1 MQNEPQPKSRY
12 LPVLLIILGIVLFL
26 WFVCWWQAQPKQ
38 LLNTFL
44 DVEWSEKIT
53 RIESDYYGGF
63 DMTTHIYLEADAETI
78 RNIIEKGGF
87 VLSATEPT
95 SESISRLNFGDAPE
109 AHAEP
114 LIYYY
119 RHKEESTMH
128 EYLAI
133 THDGLRLWYTVVDY

>member
-1 MQNEPQPKSRY
+1 MQNETEQRSGY
-12 LPVLLIILGIVLFL
+12 LPVLLIILAIVLFL
-26 WFVCWWQAQPKQ
+26 WFVCWWDAQPKQ
-38 LLNTFL
+38 LLSRFL
-44 DVEWSEKIT
+44 DVKWSEKMT

-87 VLSATEPT
+87 TRSTTEPT

-114 LIYYY
+114 LIHYH
-119 RHKEESTMH
+119 RHFQNTVH
-128 EYLAI
+128 EYLAV
-133 THDGLRLWYTVVDY
+133 TPDGLRLWYTAVDY